1 MGVKE
6 KENVYYPFILQWR
19 EEWAWGNSQWKYR
32 LDYGSRKYSAK
43 QAARDFAREEAEQ
56 YMWSDTFRGIE
67 YHVLKRPAKETVSKL
82 IESEENMIRRAEHRI
97 RALKSIRVGSSIK
110 QREPK

>member
-1 MGVKE
+1 MVVKE

-19 EEWAWGNSQWKYR
+19 EEWAWGSSKWKYR

-43 QAARDFAREEAEQ
+43 KAARDFAREEAEQ
-56 YMWSDTFRGIE
+56 YMWSDNFRGIE
-67 YHVLKRPAKETVSKL
+67 YHILKKPAKETISKL
-82 IESEENMIRRAEHRI
+82 LAQEESMIRHTEHRI
-97 RALKSIRVGSSIK
+97 SALKSIRTGSSLK